1 MHPQRPIIEEVI
13 GSIGPTDH
21 ASMVKLADKELAKY
35 KKTADADVDRARMDR
50 ILGKVHDRVVYG
62 QELVGKADAK
72 QERNPHDLTSQPQ
85 KVEGERL
92 TRIGKKAIAT
102 LDKYQDTL
110 LSKFQKTG
118 TFKNKELQSFSRI
131 NNRNPDMNRIDDH
144 GDEAYQM
151 AYMRQAFKNR

>member
-21 ASMVKLADKELAKY
+21 KSMVKLADKELAKY

-72 QERNPHDLTSQPQ
+72 QERNPRDLTSQPQ

-118 TFKNKELQSFSRI
+118 TFKNKELQSFARI

-151 AYMRQAFKNR
+151 AYMRQAFKNK